1 MKLPPP
7 TETSIL
13 GDSVAQGLRVGIVV
27 VLILMTII
35 CSRIQSVLIDSF
47 SVHKSNKYVA
57 ENNKYE
63 AIVRN
68 DPGAIKSPPPSEPR
82 KPIAPSAS
90 PDLPSEPKAGDL
102 PNVRGAVGAGLI
114 AAGAA
119 SPTFAVAHSTVAP
132 SMPTV
137 SYTVPVAASTTTG
150 TGLDGAKEQVWDG
163 MGGGMGGFEAEKQS
177 KPVPVAVA
185 PLPRVKYSEF
195 AQLLAA
201 SREGI
206 KSGE

>member
-1 MKLPPP
+1 
-7 TETSIL
+7 
-13 GDSVAQGLRVGIVV
+13 
-27 VLILMTII
+27 MTI
-35 CSRIQSVLIDSF
+35 QETELA
-47 SVHKSNKYVA
+47 KA
-57 ENNKYE
+57 L
-63 AIVRN
+63 
-68 DPGAIKSPPPSEPR
+68 GAGRFTRDGGQVTPPSEPDR
-82 KPIAPSAS
+82 PVAPSAS

-119 SPTFAVAHSTVAP
+119 SPAFAVAHSTASP
-132 SMPTV
+132 SIQPV
-137 SYTVPVAASTTTG
+137 NYTIPVAVSTHTG
-150 TGLDGAKEQVWDG
+150 SGFDGAKEAVAVG
-163 MGGGMGGFEAEKQS
+163 MGGGIGGFEDKSQPE
-177 KPVPVAVA
+177 PVPVAVA